1 MSFTLPEYKIPD
13 FKRPEFLDAPLVT
26 FKKVEKEGVAPE
38 NYHATSVYPEYFH
51 VEKGDWRLLD
61 DSRLSLIHISEPTRP
76 Y

>member
-38 NYHATSVYPEYFH
+38 NYHATSVYQ
-51 VEKGDWRLLD
+51 EKT
-61 DSRLSLIHISEPTRP
+61 LST
-76 Y
+76 